1 VNADGADKTTAETI
15 RSGLPWLR
23 PQDRILVDPD
33 TQLAAMRGVLAVYE
47 LLRTVHRAAP
57 DVRRWRSER
66 ERAMNDR
73 RSFFKALGLGSAV
86 LVAPGSAA
94 ALAVLTKEAPKPLPK
109 LGRGNTMIIGWDEWN
124 EVVDRVEELSRR

>member
-1 VNADGADKTTAETI
+1 
-15 RSGLPWLR
+15 
-23 PQDRILVDPD
+23 
-33 TQLAAMRGVLAVYE
+33 
-47 LLRTVHRAAP
+47 
-57 DVRRWRSER
+57 
-66 ERAMNDR
+66 MNDR